1 MGAEEDV
8 FLAAK
13 RIIGD
18 PAIME
23 VFKRIERQQIDRWRY
38 SKGEDATERDDAYH
52 MIRAIEGLR
61 NLLDALAAEPDVR
74 HFNRRL
80 KIGK

>member
-1 MGAEEDV
+1 
-8 FLAAK
+8 
-13 RIIGD
+13 
-18 PAIME
+18 
-23 VFKRIERQQIDRWRY
+23 
-38 SKGEDATERDDAYH
+38 

-80 KIGK
+80 KVGK